1 MKTLFILISL
11 FFAVSLSARQRD
23 SRVREYLPP
32 ARIVWQQESQLI
44 QGANHLLLSGNG
56 QSNLVNHNIC
66 KLSSTDRQ
74 HPAILLDFG
83 KRTARRLA
91 NSNRHAAS
99 HEPVAVRIRWVS
111 R

>member
-44 QGANHLLLSGNG
+44 QGANHLLLSGN
-56 QSNLVNHNIC
+56 
-66 KLSSTDRQ
+66 
-74 HPAILLDFG
+74 
-83 KRTARRLA
+83 
-91 NSNRHAAS
+91 
-99 HEPVAVRIRWVS
+99 
-111 R
+111 

>member
-44 QGANHLLLSGNG
+44 QV
-56 QSNLVNHNIC
+56 QTIC
-66 KLSSTDRQ
+66 FFLETDN
-74 HPAILLDFG
+74 PIL
-83 KRTARRLA
+83 
-91 NSNRHAAS
+91 
-99 HEPVAVRIRWVS
+99 
-111 R
+111 

>member
-74 HPAILLDFG
+74 HPAKIPCFSQNTTSCFSNCLMV
-83 KRTARRLA
+83 ARA
-91 NSNRHAAS
+91 KSS
-99 HEPVAVRIRWVS
+99 VPGIS
-111 R
+111 

>member
-44 QGANHLLLSGNG
+44 QGAT
-56 QSNLVNHNIC
+56 IC
-66 KLSSTDRQ
+66 FFLETDN
-74 HPAILLDFG
+74 PIL
-83 KRTARRLA
+83 
-91 NSNRHAAS
+91 
-99 HEPVAVRIRWVS
+99 
-111 R
+111 

>member
-44 QGANHLLLSGNG
+44 Q
-56 QSNLVNHNIC
+56 QTIC
-66 KLSSTDRQ
+66 FFLETDN
-74 HPAILLDFG
+74 PIL
-83 KRTARRLA
+83 
-91 NSNRHAAS
+91 
-99 HEPVAVRIRWVS
+99 
-111 R
+111 

>member
-56 QSNLVNHNIC
+56 QSNLVNITSVSFRAPTGSILPSFLILEKNC
-66 KLSSTDRQ
+66 K
-74 HPAILLDFG
+74 
-83 KRTARRLA
+83 
-91 NSNRHAAS
+91 AACK
-99 HEPVAVRIRWVS
+99 
-111 R
+111 

>member
-32 ARIVWQQESQLI
+32 ARIVWQQESQ
-44 QGANHLLLSGNG
+44 
-56 QSNLVNHNIC
+56 
-66 KLSSTDRQ
+66 
-74 HPAILLDFG
+74 FW

-91 NSNRHAAS
+91 NSNRHAGFA
-99 HEPVAVRIRWVS
+99 RTS
-111 R
+111 RRPDPFG